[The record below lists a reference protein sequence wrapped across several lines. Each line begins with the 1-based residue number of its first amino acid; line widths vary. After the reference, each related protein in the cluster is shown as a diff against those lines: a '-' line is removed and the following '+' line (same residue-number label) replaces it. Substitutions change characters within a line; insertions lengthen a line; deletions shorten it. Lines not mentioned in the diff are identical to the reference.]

1 MASPLSLILS
11 FLQVLPQFR
20 PEELARL
27 MHSLSTLSF
36 YSAPLFIRAEG
47 TIMDSLDE
55 YSAEDLALIATA
67 FVNPPPLIA
76 SYCPS
81 CMGSPRPQCPVP
93 GRFLALGMR
102 CCPPATHTGGVG
114 TGLLLILVITGF
126 GIGDASATKVD
137 TKIGIKS

>member
-67 FVNPPPLIA
+67 FVNPPPPH
-76 SYCPS
+76 C
-81 CMGSPRPQCPVP
+81 
-93 GRFLALGMR
+93 
-102 CCPPATHTGGVG
+102 
-114 TGLLLILVITGF
+114 LLLPLMHGQPQTSMPGSWTIFGF
-126 GIGDASATKVD
+126 GNALLPTCYSYGGSWDRLAAD
-137 TKIGIKS
+137 TCDNRVWHWRCKCDKS